1 MAEWIDVLKKLP
13 SHDQNVII
21 KSGLPCDCA
30 AVFLQTD
37 AGYIF
42 VSPPTI
48 EREQKHVFLGVT
60 HWKPI

>member
-1 MAEWIDVLKKLP
+1 MNDWIDVLEKLP
-13 SHDQNVII
+13 EHDQNVMV
-21 KSGLPCDCA
+21 KGSFPFTVS
-30 AVFLQTD
+30 AVFLLTD
-37 AGYIF
+37 AGHIF